1 MMREDLLLLSGA
13 IDIHV
18 HSGPDLY
25 PRIQDHVELA
35 ESARAVGMRAIV
47 IKSHNFPTAAHAVA
61 TSKAVP
67 GIDIFGGIALNLH
80 VGGVNPVAVEA
91 ALKYG
96 AKQVWFPTVDS
107 CNHAALV
114 GGEIGQH
121 GKGLVI
127 PGGLSQYTRSR
138 PRIHIIG
145 SDNSL
150 SPEVREILR
159 LVAEANVILNVGH
172 TSFAE
177 MDQLLL
183 AARAAGVK
191 KMVVDHPFFS
201 QLSLEQQEKLAAR
214 GALINYTAGEL
225 LPRWWRVKVE
235 DFAAGIRRIGVARMV
250 LSSDAGQLHNP
261 APVESLRVMVQLL
274 LEEGFSTAQIRTML
288 HANPAK
294 LLYE

>member
-1 MMREDLLLLSGA
+1 MRRDLALLNGA

-35 ESARAVGMRAIV
+35 ESARAAGMRAIV

-61 TSKAVP
+61 TAKAVP
-67 GIDIFGGIALNLH
+67 GIDVFGGIALNLH
-80 VGGVNPVAVEA
+80 VGGVNPIAVEA

-107 CNHAALV
+107 SNHAALV
-114 GGEIGQH
+114 GGEVGQH

-127 PGGLSQYTRSR
+127 PGGLSQYTLKQQ
-138 PRIHIIG
+138 RIFIIAN
-145 SDNSL
+145 DNSL
-150 SPEVREILR
+150 SAEVREILR
-159 LVAEANVILNVGH
+159 LIAEANVILNVGH
-172 TSFAE
+172 MSFVE
-177 MDQLLL
+177 MEQLLL
-183 AARAAGVK
+183 TARAAGVK

-201 QLSLEQQEKLAAR
+201 RLSMEQQERLAVL

-225 LPRWWRVKVE
+225 LPRWWRLKVE
-235 DFAAGIRRIGVARMV
+235 DFAAGIRRIGVPRMV

-261 APVESLRVMVQLL
+261 HPVESLRIMVQLL
-274 LEEGFSTAQIRTML
+274 LEEGFSSEEIATML
-288 HANPAK
+288 HSNPAR

>member
-1 MMREDLLLLSGA
+1 MREDLALLNEA

-61 TSKAVP
+61 TAKAVP
-67 GIDIFGGIALNLH
+67 GIDVFGGIALNLH
-80 VGGVNPVAVEA
+80 VGGVNPIAVEA

-107 CNHAALV
+107 CNHATLV

-127 PGGLSQYTRSR
+127 PGGLSQYTRSQ
-138 PRIHIIG
+138 PRIRIIG
-145 SDNSL
+145 NDASL
-150 SPEVREILR
+150 SPEVCEILR
-159 LVAEANVILNVGH
+159 LIAEANVILNLGH
-172 TSFAE
+172 MSFAE
-177 MDQLLL
+177 MEQLLL

-201 QLSLEQQEKLAAR
+201 HLSLEQQETLAAR
-214 GALINYTAGEL
+214 GALINCTAGEL
-225 LPRWWRVKVE
+225 LPRWWRLGVE

-261 APVESLRVMVQLL
+261 PPVESLRVMVQLL
-274 LEEGFSTAQIRTML
+274 LEEGFSAAEISTML
-288 HANPAK
+288 HANPAR